1 MWKPYRK
8 RCERFVHKHNGKVIS
23 IDSILCFQC
32 LEDKDAIVNFIAGSR
47 DFHIQ
52 VIDMRE
58 DLLVKRARAWAVD
71 LIAKLQS

>member
-1 MWKPYRK
+1 MA
-8 RCERFVHKHNGKVIS
+8 
-23 IDSILCFQC
+23 IDSHSCFQC

-58 DLLVKRARAWAVD
+58 DLLVKRARAWATD